1 MGEDPQEFIDEVY
14 KIVHATVVTLR
25 EKAELASYQL
35 KDVSQMWY
43 TQWKGNRP
51 EDSGPIYWEEFKE
64 VFLGKYFLRE
74 MREVKVEEFINLK
87 QANMSVEEYP
97 LKFSKLF
104 KYSPSLVSN
113 PSDEMSNF
121 VTGVTD

>member
-14 KIVHATVVTLR
+14 KIVHAIGVTSR

-35 KDVSQMWY
+35 KDVAQVWY

-51 EDSGPIYWEEFKE
+51 KESGPIEWEEFKE
-64 VFLGKYFLRE
+64 VFLGKYFPRK

-87 QANMSVEEYP
+87 
-97 LKFSKLF
+97 
-104 KYSPSLVSN
+104 
-113 PSDEMSNF
+113 
-121 VTGVTD
+121 